1 MSDAEKKVL
10 IYETGLCGFCK
21 AAKRLLDN
29 KGVEYETIRV
39 DIDAEQK
46 QIMMDRSGRR
56 TVPQIFIDDHHVGGF
71 DDLSELESGGKLDV
85 LLGQSG

>member
-1 MSDAEKKVL
+1 MTSSAKNTVL

-29 KGVEYETIRV
+29 KQVEYETIRV
-39 DIDAEQK
+39 DTDREQM

-56 TVPQIFIDDHHVGGF
+56 TVPQIFIGDHHVGGF
-71 DDLSELESGGKLDV
+71 DDLSELETDGELDS
-85 LLGQSG
+85 LLGR

>member
-21 AAKRLLDN
+21 AAKRLLDS

-39 DIDAEQK
+39 DVDTEQK
-46 QIMMDRSGRR
+46 QIMMERSGRR
-56 TVPQIFIDDHHVGGF
+56 TVPQIYIGDHHVGGF
-71 DDLSELESGGKLDV
+71 DDLSELHSKGELDT
-85 LLGQSG
+85 LLGR